1 MARIALTLLAI
12 FLVLNKFNFSE
23 TRSVEMRDEEKDREK
38 REASEIPKSVE
49 VHSREKRGAWGNA
62 FRLGAGLS
70 FAASTGVTIYTEIT
84 KCNDF
89 KPTSCKTPPCRYVN
103 CPDVCTTPDVNDA
116 YIRTEK
122 DKLKKKLDVMDKLA
136 LDTYQLAT
144 DGISANIDLKRIFTA
159 IENING
165 KVERFMFQMIETD
178 RNLTYNFLNRTK
190 EIQSLLRDYRFSLD
204 DILGRGPVQ
213 GMFDKWTWEDDGLL
227 ALSIALP
234 LGAKMVEMMKQR
246 IAINKMYNHMRADII
261 NKAKQSLTGS
271 SKARAVKLD
280 MFVKSIQNPLVDKQ
294 IRQSAKME
302 YKAQVAQK
310 QPSKW
315 GPRINGAINVA
326 VTVLSIYSTWK
337 QIDACQSL
345 ANEMQ
350 DRAYDLAVQS
360 ESIEKT
366 KVTEILPLQRQ
377 VKVEVWDKVKDILTS
392 ENITDWL
399 EEIKNLTLNAENA
412 NATTADTI
420 QYFIDNIAAAG
431 VKRTLQLEISLIYA
445 LKSVGY
451 KYDCL
456 GDKLHAIN
464 IVLKDCRMGRDKFE
478 RLFHSVAVEKNE
490 LNRKDCVNDKQVPYT
505 SMKEFRKILKK
516 FAEHEGWN
524 ENCLLNSDD
533 FLFRVCNKFYEG
545 YTDHNTIVS
554 QLLNY
559 TQDLTTAMV
568 ADFLTRCPD
577 PKITPKSI
585 ETTCTLYCSFETIPN
600 IAPHAIL
607 KESQVE
613 MVIQAHCPIC
623 AVKVKDVRKICHQHY
638 CKSKNITKIVNDVE
652 IPLPTVQFVIANN
665 CSSKCIIYDVDVKKE
680 ICEESECKGLTSS
693 AIAEKVDYPKQA
705 VDDVIPNCRII
716 LPTCP
721 PLSPQKKN
729 LVCFF
734 HCIYETNAKI
744 AGRVTLK
751 ESRVADAV
759 KECGIC
765 EVSSK
770 NVKKICHLH
779 YCKSAK
785 IQDIMDD
792 VEKPLKTVR
801 FIIANNCSSK
811 CIVEDLNMKK
821 RICEDN
827 ICKKRA
833 ASTIATE
840 IAFPVQAVN
849 DVISNCNTIL
859 PKCPGID
866 DKTKAQIKTFACDWG
881 QPAASVASHLDL
893 PVAEVQKVIDEL
905 GC

>member
-23 TRSVEMRDEEKDREK
+23 TRSVEVRDEEKEREK
-38 REASEIPKSVE
+38 REAPEIPKSVE
-49 VHSREKRGAWGNA
+49 AHSREKRAWGNA
-62 FRLGAGLS
+62 LKYAAVGSFLG
-70 FAASTGVTIYTEIT
+70 STGVTIHTEIT
-84 KCNDF
+84 KCNTYE
-89 KPTSCKTPPCRYVN
+89 PSSCKTLHCRYVT
-103 CPDVCTTPDVNDA
+103 CPNVCTTPDVNDN
-116 YIRTEK
+116 YMQTEK
-122 DKLKKKLDVMDKLA
+122 ENMRAKLDTMDQLA
-136 LDTYQLAT
+136 SDTYQLAT

-165 KVERFMFQMIETD
+165 KVERFMFQMIERD
-178 RNLTYNFLNRTK
+178 RNLTNKFLSKTN
-190 EIQSLLRDYRFSLD
+190 EIQSLLRNYRFTLND
-204 DILGRGPVQ
+204 VIGRGAVE

-234 LGAKMVEMMKQR
+234 LGTQMIKMMKER
-246 IAINKMYNHMRADII
+246 IAINKMYKHMRADVI
-261 NKAKQSLTGS
+261 NKAKQSFKGS
-271 SKARAVKLD
+271 TNTRAMKLD
-280 MFVKSIQNPLVDKQ
+280 AFVSSIQNPLVDKQ

-302 YKAQVAQK
+302 YKAQLAQK
-310 QPSKW
+310 KPSKW
-315 GPRINGAINVA
+315 GVAINGIVNGAITA
-326 VTVLSIYSTWK
+326 LSIYSSWK
-337 QIDACQSL
+337 QIDACKSL
-345 ANEMQ
+345 ANGMQ
-350 DRAYDLAVQS
+350 DKAYKLALQS
-360 ESIEKT
+360 DKIEKT
-366 KVTEILPLQRQ
+366 RVTEIVPIARQ
-377 VKVEVWDKVKDILTS
+377 VKVEVWDKVKEILAS
-392 ENITDWL
+392 ENTTDWL
-399 EEIKNLTLNAENA
+399 KEIKNLTLNAENA
-412 NATTADTI
+412 NTATANTI
-420 QYFIDNIAAAG
+420 QHFIDNIAAAG
-431 VKRTLQLEISLIYA
+431 VKKTLQLEKSLVYA

-464 IVLKDCRMGRDKFE
+464 IVLKDCQTGRDKFE
-478 RLFHSVAVEKNE
+478 RLFYEVAVKKNE
-490 LNRKDCVNDKQVPYT
+490 LNRRDCVNDQQVPYT
-505 SMKEFRKILKK
+505 SMKEFRKILTK

-524 ENCLLNSDD
+524 ENCLLNSPD
-533 FLFRVCNKFYEG
+533 LLYRVCNEFYQG

-559 TQDLTTAMV
+559 TQELTTAMV

-585 ETTCTLYCSFETIPN
+585 RTSCTLYCSFETIPE

-623 AVKVKDVRKICHQHY
+623 DVRAKDVRKICHQHY
-638 CKSKNITKIVNDVE
+638 CKSTNITKIVNDVE

-665 CSSKCIIYDVDVKKE
+665 CSSKCIIYDVDVKEK

-693 AIAEKVDYPKQA
+693 AIAEKVKYPKQA
-705 VDDVIPNCRII
+705 VDDVIPNCRTI

-721 PLSPQKKN
+721 PLSPKTKN
-729 LVCFF
+729 LICFL
-734 HCIYETNAKI
+734 HCVYNTNAKI
-744 AGRVTLK
+744 AERVTLK
-751 ESRVADAV
+751 ESRVAETVA
-759 KECGIC
+759 ECGIC

-801 FIIANNCSSK
+801 YVIANSCSSK
-811 CIVEDLNMKK
+811 CIIEDQGVKK
-821 RICEDN
+821 KICEDN
-827 ICKKRA
+827 KCKNIA
-833 ASTIATE
+833 ASTIAAG
-840 IAFPVQAVN
+840 ISFPVQAVN

-866 DKTKAQIKTFACDWG
+866 EITRGKIKTFVCDFG
-881 QPAASVASHLDL
+881 LSAAKIAFFLNLS
-893 PVAEVQKVIDEL
+893 VAEVQAVIDEL
-905 GC
+905 SC